1 MFCTGYAA
9 DVFELLQTPVKDKDD
24 DQLYYTKAFL
34 NEAIRTKLKLKLDH
48 KSEIFQN
55 LNGVSADVK
64 LVYNE
69 ASGEYFVKNI
79 VTETTPSLIHGN
91 GPSKVLLNNFGCY
104 VAGAYKHNECQLC
117 VEQNLE
123 NIDLDNVDALPTV
136 TVALFIIKPT
146 PFLEEYFES
155 IRALEYPKQK
165 LTIFIYNNVSSNDFL
180 TRVNDKSKF

>member
-1 MFCTGYAA
+1 M
-9 DVFELLQTPVKDKDD
+9 LQAPVKDKDD

-34 NEAIRTKLKLKLDH
+34 DEALREKLKIKLDH

-55 LNGVSADVK
+55 LNGASADVK

-104 VAGAYKHNECQLC
+104 VAGAYKHGECQLC
-117 VEQNLE
+117 SEQRMNLDLN
-123 NIDLDNVDALPTV
+123 NIDGLPTV
-136 TVALFIIKPT
+136 TIGLFITKPT

-155 IRALEYPKQK
+155 IRAIEYPKQK
-165 LTIFIYNNVSSNDFL
+165 LTIFVYNNVS
-180 TRVNDKSKF
+180 